1 MEDERNFRL
10 KHYDYFNRTTFS
22 DVPLLL
28 KLGSLSEDVFEP
40 RTSTGSVVCYTA
52 VFSVV
57 MQRSSQAL
65 RDDTKNGCAA
75 DYRKWGLLAFYLP
88 WSWQICIAKFL
99 FSYKED
105 LPEILNQT
113 TAQWCKNFTSGWRP
127 SLTNAVANA
136 THVNRKWGLLTI
148 YMPWSY
154 QICIT
159 KFLFSYNDDL
169 LESLNQT
176 TPQWCKKSTSGWRP
190 SLKNAVA

>member
-10 KHYDYFNRTTFS
+10 KHYDCFDRTTFS

-40 RTSTGSVVCYTA
+40 CTSTGSVVCYTA

-65 RDDTKNGCAA
+65 RDDTKNGCVA

-105 LPEILNQT
+105 LPE
-113 TAQWCKNFTSGWRP
+113 
-127 SLTNAVANA
+127 
-136 THVNRKWGLLTI
+136 
-148 YMPWSY
+148 
-154 QICIT
+154 
-159 KFLFSYNDDL
+159 
-169 LESLNQT
+169 SLNQT
-176 TPQWCKKSTSGWRP
+176 TPQWWKKSTSGGRP
-190 SLKNAVA
+190 LLKNAVAWAPYYPLKRPEKSCPIYFPPFFFWEFFVNGKQPMYNGQRKNKFARRRG

>member
-1 MEDERNFRL
+1 MEHERNFRL
-10 KHYDYFNRTTFS
+10 KHYDCFNRTTFS

-40 RTSTGSVVCYTA
+40 CTSTGSV
-52 VFSVV
+52 
-57 MQRSSQAL
+57 
-65 RDDTKNGCAA
+65 A

-88 WSWQICIAKFL
+88 GSWQICIAKFL
-99 FSYKED
+99 FSYTED
-105 LPEILNQT
+105 LPESLNQT
-113 TAQWCKNFTSGWRP
+113 TPQWYKKSTSGWGP
-127 SLTNAVANA
+127 SLKNAVANA

-148 YMPWSY
+148 HMPWSH

-176 TPQWCKKSTSGWRP
+176 TPQWCKKSTYVWRP